1 MHCILTISVRLVFLR
16 RLINNRISLSS
27 SRLSAVGSVKTHF
40 RQAYFLDF
48 FFFSSLVRFQHIYF
62 FFTVKSAQIKSI
74 INLSYCEQQ
83 ITFLFFLMKT
93 THIV

>member
-1 MHCILTISVRLVFLR
+1 MHGILTVSVRLVFLR
-16 RLINNRISLSS
+16 WLIYNRISLSS
-27 SRLSAVGSVKTHF
+27 YRLSAVGSLKTHF

-48 FFFSSLVRFQHIYF
+48 FFFSLVRFQHIYF
-62 FFTVKSAQIKSI
+62 FFTLKSAQIKGI

-83 ITFLFFLMKT
+83 ITFFFFLMKT